1 MVTDKNGIQTIRW
14 KRPVPT
20 GKKQPGIPAVQPVAV
35 VSKWDELRK
44 DDRKVSRSLL
54 TIMARTIKSKSRRE
68 TMLSQL
74 GPETLNILN
83 KKYGNLD
90 DRNLI
95 AFLNHCAASASPI
108 SINNTAALIE
118 CADEPQFNVNF
129 SSSSAF
135 FKCVSGLRSYEGA
148 EDIDY
153 STLDDAERKSGR
165 ALLNAASLLDGRY
178 RSIDGWKGESP
189 QYIRSSDLA
198 SLISRRPDDMEKI
211 VSIVQERGLDVDTPA
226 QIAQIEEII
235 DSSSSSSL
243 LSGAL

>member
-14 KRPVPT
+14 KRPVAT
-20 GKKQPGIPAVQPVAV
+20 RNKSSGIPAVQSVAF
-35 VSKWDELRK
+35 VSKWDALRK

-54 TIMARTIKSKSRRE
+54 TIMARAIKSKSRRE

-74 GPETLNILN
+74 GPDTLNILN
-83 KKYGNLD
+83 KKYGNID

-95 AFLNHCAASASPI
+95 AFLNHCSASESPI
-108 SINNTAALIE
+108 SINNAAALIE
-118 CADEPQFNVNF
+118 CADEPQFNINF

-153 STLDDAERKSGR
+153 STLDDAQRKSGR
-165 ALLNAASLLDGRY
+165 ALLNAASLLNGRY

-189 QYIRSSDLA
+189 QYIRSNNLA
-198 SLISRRPDDMEKI
+198 SLISRRPDDVEKI
-211 VSIVQERGLDVDTPA
+211 VSTVQERGLDVDTPA
-226 QIAQIEEII
+226 QIALVEEII
-235 DSSSSSSL
+235 NSSSSAAL